1 MFTQE
6 GTLIPGLSVI
16 LSMPN
21 DIILE
26 NVRYYEIRSPAFNI
40 TDFVSVNAR
49 ASFT

>member
-49 ASFT
+49 VSFT